1 MKKIIVIDPDKD
13 FWKKVE
19 QVVNTDICE
28 IIFLENGSNLM
39 NKLKEQSFDLI
50 ILNLELP
57 DKNGFVYCNL
67 IKKDKNLKDIPVI
80 ITSSVKTEEDFEQ
93 HRKLKVR
100 AQDYLKKPVEII
112 ELKETIMKYLPNEI
126 KREQEKQIDRGTN
139 TNEKQIEIDE
149 LTEDN
154 IDKLLDETFVG
165 LIEED
170 KQQNNGEVL
179 EIPSIEQEKTDKH
192 KDEQAQK
199 EIEEL
204 KKEIESLLS
213 ENKQLK
219 SEIENLAK
227 QAEANKTSTAETEE
241 LKKEIEKL
249 KTELAM
255 EKEQVKELNV
265 QNIALEKEKGFL
277 EKENRDLLMS
287 VTTLKADFSEKIK
300 QQEEETESLKSE
312 NLELKEKLEKQ
323 QQENNELKEKLSE
336 LENSISVLS
345 DEKDGLIARIT
356 ELTEKE
362 TKLSEELKIAN
373 EAKQALEETVFEV
386 KEEVTKLQ
394 DELKDKD
401 NENIILLAQIK
412 ESEEKIKKLEQKL
425 SVIAEL
431 VEKLN
436 KEVKEND

>member
-1 MKKIIVIDPDKD
+1 MKKIIVIDPEKG

-19 QVVNTDICE
+19 QVVNTDTCE
-28 IIFLENGSNLM
+28 VVFLENGSGLI

-67 IKKDKNLKDIPVI
+67 IKKDKDLKNIPVI

-100 AQDYLKKPVEII
+100 AQDYLKKPIDLTV
-112 ELKETIMKYLPNEI
+112 LKETIMKYLPNEV
-126 KREQEKQIDRGTN
+126 KREEKKVPISED
-139 TNEKQIEIDE
+139 TNEKKIEIDE

-170 KQQNNGEVL
+170 KPANGGNVI
-179 EIPSIEQEKTDKH
+179 EIPPIEEEGKKEEKQTKVEDL
-192 KDEQAQK
+192 EK
-199 EIEEL
+199 EIEN
-204 KKEIESLLS
+204 LLS
-213 ENKQLK
+213 ENKRLK
-219 SEIENLAK
+219 SEIKNLAK
-227 QAEANKTSTAETEE
+227 QIEAGKVSTEE
-241 LKKEIEKL
+241 SEKLKKEMEKL
-249 KTELAM
+249 KAELEM
-255 EKEQVKELNV
+255 EKEHVKELNV

-300 QQEEETESLKSE
+300 QQEEENQALKSE
-312 NLELKEKLEKQ
+312 NALLKENMGNLNEENKKLKEKVE
-323 QQENNELKEKLSE
+323 E
-336 LENSISVLS
+336 LENNLSILS
-345 DEKDGLIARIT
+345 DEKDGLINRIT

-362 TKLSEELKIAN
+362 TKLSEELKIAT
-373 EAKQALEETVFEV
+373 EAKQALEETIFEV
-386 KEEVTKLQ
+386 KEETAKLQ
-394 DELKDKD
+394 EELKNKD

-425 SVIAEL
+425 SVISEL